1 MIYSES
7 SAHCFHFCILYLG
20 LFSSSSLGNY
30 QPPSTFSSP
39 HLSLSPLPPTSH
51 LSDLLSLKASAPPYH
66 SHSGV
71 HVTRLLSFILL
82 IFAGFSYY
90 GGGPSLSD
98 PLFSM
103 LLLDFFFLSLVI
115 YLRPSSL
122 YSQSIIF
129 LLSWRLRCFSFLSLF
144 FFFYYLLPCLLLPM
158 CICILTIQTWN
169 SLGCVAC
176 SALNK
181 TCGVHVFPSVH
192 LQ

>member
-39 HLSLSPLPPTSH
+39 HLSLSTLPPTSH

-82 IFAGFSYY
+82 IFAGFSSY
-90 GGGPSLSD
+90 GAHPFPIPSFLCFCWVLFFIFFVIGYLSKT
-98 PLFSM
+98 
-103 LLLDFFFLSLVI
+103 LVFV
-115 YLRPSSL
+115 
-122 YSQSIIF
+122 QSINY
-129 LLSWRLRCFSFLSLF
+129 FSLELKVKM
-144 FFFYYLLPCLLLPM
+144 L
-158 CICILTIQTWN
+158 
-169 SLGCVAC
+169 
-176 SALNK
+176 
-181 TCGVHVFPSVH
+181 
-192 LQ
+192 